1 MMTFAE
7 FMALDEQSKRI
18 CLYGIG
24 KNRKKDT
31 SRTPGRLGILF
42 KAVNPADL
50 GLPVVWKFNAGRLGY
65 KTKRTGVVG
74 KPR

>member
-18 CLYGIG
+18 TLYGIG

-31 SRTPGRLGILF
+31 SQKGGRLGVLF

-50 GLPVVWKFNAGRLGY
+50 GMPVVWKMNAGRLGY

-74 KPR
+74 KSR